1 MEAGVTGADIAVIG
15 IVALAGLVAMALG
28 FVRVV
33 LALAGWVGA
42 VFATLY
48 GFAYVRPFA
57 REWIS
62 SPLLADA
69 AAGATVFI
77 GTLVVITFISHAIG
91 RRVRQSGLSALD
103 RSLGLVLGLFLG
115 GVIVSLAYLAL
126 VWAIDLPP
134 RAADQPEWIREA
146 RTRPLVELGAASLS
160 RLAPPEWRR
169 LERGG
174 QGGAAR
180 GGSEAERVLQRLL
193 EPETNGRA
201 PNDRPGYTDRERQ
214 EMDRLIRGQ

>member
-1 MEAGVTGADIAVIG
+1 MTGADIAVVG
-15 IVALAGLVAMALG
+15 IIALAGLVAMALG

-48 GFAYVRPFA
+48 GFGYLRPIA

-115 GVIVSLAYLAL
+115 GVIVSLSYLAL

-134 RAADQPEWIREA
+134 RAADQPGWIREA

-160 RLAPPEWRR
+160 RLAPPEWRT
-169 LERGG
+169 LERRP
-174 QGGAAR
+174 GGASDGR
-180 GGSEAERVLQRLL
+180 SEAERVLQRLL
-193 EPETNGRA
+193 EPETVGRE
-201 PNDRPGYTDRERQ
+201 PDERPGYTDRERQ

>member
-1 MEAGVTGADIAVIG
+1 MTGADIAVVG

-48 GFAYVRPFA
+48 GFAYVRPVA

-62 SPLLADA
+62 SGLLADA
-69 AAGATVFI
+69 VAGATVFI

-115 GVIVSLAYLAL
+115 GVIVALAYLAL

-160 RLAPPEWRR
+160 RLAPPEWRT

-174 QGGAAR
+174 AAPDGR
-180 GGSEAERVLQRLL
+180 SEAERVLQRLL
-193 EPETNGRA
+193 EPEAVGRE
-201 PNDRPGYTDRERQ
+201 PDERPGYTDRERQ